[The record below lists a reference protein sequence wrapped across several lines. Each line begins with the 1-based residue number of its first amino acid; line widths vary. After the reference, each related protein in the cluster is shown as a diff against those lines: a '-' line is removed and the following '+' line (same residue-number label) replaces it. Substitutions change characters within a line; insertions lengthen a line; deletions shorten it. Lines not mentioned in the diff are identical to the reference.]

1 MRWFLILS
9 ALFAFN
15 TASAADLKVAVVD
28 MERALFMSD
37 AAQSGVKAFEQSNKA
52 DIDKLKGLEKELMA
66 SRERLEKE
74 GDIMSADQRRTLSNE
89 MQQKGQ
95 EYQFYVGKLKKQ
107 EDAWKREFLNQQLPE
122 LEKILKKIIDE
133 KGYDLVVNAQAVV
146 FTSPKADITKLLI
159 ERLNSGK

>member
-1 MRWFLILS
+1 MRWLVILT

-15 TASAADLKVAVVD
+15 TVSAADLNIAVVD

-37 AAQSGVKAFEQSNKA
+37 AAQAGVKEFEQNNKA
-52 DIDKLKGLEKELMA
+52 DIDKLKSLEKELTSA
-66 SRERLEKE
+66 KERLDKE
-74 GDIMSADQRRTLSNE
+74 GDIMSADQRRTVSND

-107 EDAWKREFLNQQLPE
+107 EDAWKREFLNKQLPE
-122 LEKILKKIIDE
+122 MEKILKKIIDE
-133 KGYDLVVNAQAVV
+133 KGYDMVVNAQAVV

>member
-1 MRWFLILS
+1 MRWLVILT

-15 TASAADLKVAVVD
+15 SVSAADLNIAVVD

-37 AAQSGVKAFEQSNKA
+37 AAQAGVKEFEQNNKA
-52 DIDKLKGLEKELMA
+52 DIDKLKSLEKELTSA
-66 SRERLEKE
+66 KERLDKE
-74 GDIMSADQRRTLSNE
+74 GDIMSADQRRTVSND

-107 EDAWKREFLNQQLPE
+107 EDAWKREFLNKQLPE
-122 LEKILKKIIDE
+122 MEKILKKIIDE
-133 KGYDLVVNAQAVV
+133 KGYDMVVNAQAVV

>member
-1 MRWFLILS
+1 MRWLVILT

-15 TASAADLKVAVVD
+15 TVSAAELKVAVVD

-37 AAQSGVKAFEQSNKA
+37 AAQAGVKEFEAANKA
-52 DIDKLKGLEKELMA
+52 DIEKLKSLEADLTA
-66 SRERLEKE
+66 SQQRLEKE
-74 GDIMSADQRRTLSNE
+74 GDIMSKDERTKLSND

-107 EDAWKREFLNQQLPE
+107 EDAWKRGFLNQQLPE
-122 LEKILKKIIDE
+122 LQKILKKIIDE